1 MGLHKSNI
9 LSTPEKSFLKYIAGV
24 ISSVNIIY
32 CFGCSYRKAARNGDP
47 LAASPSSVPVYLK
60 KEISYFPVILL
71 NYYRIILITSS
82 LGIYDNSWHVKS
94 LLYESTS

>member
-1 MGLHKSNI
+1 MVIPLLLL
-9 LSTPEKSFLKYIAGV
+9 LS
-24 ISSVNIIY
+24 
-32 CFGCSYRKAARNGDP
+32 
-47 LAASPSSVPVYLK
+47 VYLK

-71 NYYRIILITSS
+71 NHYRIVFITSS

>member
-1 MGLHKSNI
+1 MGLLLSNI

-32 CFGCSYRKAARNGDP
+32 CFGCSYRKAARNGDS
-47 LAASPSSVPVYLK
+47 LAASPSSVFEK
-60 KEISYFPVILL
+60 GNFTEGYFPVILL